1 MAPRTPGFNED
12 DVSDKPPNVRSRT
25 KLTPG
30 QVAVL
35 DHLYR
40 ERLRS
45 LLAVDEAIE
54 LFVRTLTRLGEL
66 PNTYI
71 FFGSDNGYHVGQ
83 HRYMTGK
90 FTLYEEDIRV
100 PAFARGPGIPVKQR
114 RDDFVLNIDWAPTF
128 AELAGATVPATVDGR
143 SLVPLL
149 RNRPAVRDW
158 RQDFL
163 VEIYRPNGDI
173 ERALRTRTQ
182 SYAEYSRGA
191 RELYDLRADPYQ
203 LRNLFNGDSAAVATL
218 SARLKELADCAGKS
232 CRP

>member
-1 MAPRTPGFNED
+1 MAPRTPNFNEE
-12 DVSDKPPNVRSRT
+12 DVSDKPIPVRQRAR
-25 KLTPG
+25 LTPG
-30 QVAVL
+30 QVSVL

-45 LLAVDEAIE
+45 LLAVDEAIDT
-54 LFVRTLTRLGEL
+54 FVRTLQRLGEL

-71 FFGSDNGYHVGQ
+71 FFGSDNGYHIGQ
-83 HRYMTGK
+83 HRFMTGK
-90 FTLYEEDIRV
+90 YNLYEEDIRV
-100 PAFARGPGIPVKQR
+100 PAFVRGPGVPPKQR
-114 RDDFVLNIDWAPTF
+114 RDHFALNIDWAPTF
-128 AELAGATVPATVDGR
+128 AELAGVTVPPTVDGR

-149 RNRPAVRDW
+149 LHRADVKDW

-173 ERALRTRTQ
+173 ERQLRTRTQ
-182 SYAEYSRGA
+182 SYAEYSRGP

-203 LRNLFNGDSAAVATL
+203 LRNLFSGDSAAVAPL
-218 SARLKELADCAGKS
+218 ARRLKELAECAGKS